1 MEAQIIKTQGSELQ
15 KYRTLNKH
23 FLNSIKKSAKE
34 SFSNEEIQIVYKGWK
49 NPVRRLEN
57 ANGEIFKYTLQAAKV
72 FGSRKDVEKDVL
84 KACARL
90 VTEHFKKIG
99 AHEIYLAFEWK
110 AAGLLDV
117 NAEMWG
123 GSFNADILGKVL
135 TAYVK
140 RRNELI
146 AAFIEEEHKVTAEQ
160 EEKEREQKRKDEYN
174 YLVENF
180 EKIYK
185 EKGFTSWREV
195 PEFYYQIAK
204 KKGLLRFKKGEGHEI
219 LAEAEKIAKE
229 DLRKQYIE
237 VKNSTNNQI
246 ALHELMHKMKLT
258 TDENT
263 AKAYARKISVFR
275 KLKNL

>member
-1 MEAQIIKTQGSELQ
+1 MREIS
-15 KYRTLNKH
+15 YRT
-23 FLNSIKKSAKE
+23 
-34 SFSNEEIQIVYKGWK
+34 
-49 NPVRRLEN
+49 
-57 ANGEIFKYTLQAAKV
+57 
-72 FGSRKDVEKDVL
+72 
-84 KACARL
+84 
-90 VTEHFKKIG
+90 
-99 AHEIYLAFEWK
+99 FEWK

-185 EKGFTSWREV
+185 GKGFTSWREV